1 MKKKLLAAAVVL
13 TAVLMLGGCEGLSA
27 KNAKGPETEESCLYI
42 TKDGNLQ
49 WVSVETYEGG
59 SYSKEELLDFA
70 SEKIKEYNEANGTES
85 SKEPVT
91 LVSGSLE
98 KGKAVLITSY
108 DSGESLVD
116 FASEIGDD
124 TMPFTEIKTGT
135 PELNRLTGAGILAE
149 DKLFATLD
157 PTTRSFTL
165 GDGQQILLTDTVGFI
180 NKLPHH
186 LVEAF
191 KSTLE
196 EARYSDIVLH
206 VVDCSNPQMDMHM
219 HVVKETLR
227 ELGITDKTIVTV
239 FNKTDRLEESG
250 LPIPRDFSA
259 DYQVRISA
267 KNGDGLKEL
276 EEILGNIIR
285 SRRVYLE
292 KTYSYSQAGKLQTI
306 RKYGQLLSE
315 EYTEEGIKVTAY
327 VPAELFAGL
336 YGDGSEEKE

>member
-135 PELNRLTGAGILAE
+135 PEE
-149 DKLFATLD
+149 
-157 PTTRSFTL
+157 
-165 GDGQQILLTDTVGFI
+165 
-180 NKLPHH
+180 
-186 LVEAF
+186 
-191 KSTLE
+191 
-196 EARYSDIVLH
+196 
-206 VVDCSNPQMDMHM
+206 
-219 HVVKETLR
+219 
-227 ELGITDKTIVTV
+227 
-239 FNKTDRLEESG
+239 
-250 LPIPRDFSA
+250 
-259 DYQVRISA
+259 
-267 KNGDGLKEL
+267 
-276 EEILGNIIR
+276 
-285 SRRVYLE
+285 
-292 KTYSYSQAGKLQTI
+292 
-306 RKYGQLLSE
+306 LSE
-315 EYTEEGIKVTAY
+315 DLKAAGVDYEAALATGSFAVVLQGEGMVQTEAVMSMTDI
-327 VPAELFAGL
+327 L
-336 YGDGSEEKE
+336 